1 MQKKERSKN
10 SAKNLKDDWI
20 ELKKELREP
29 IKKIIQASKE
39 KPKEKLKK
47 EKKIEID
54 QSELEKKLQQPT
66 EAEEPQQFI
75 QPSIQPN
82 IEIEEVRAPVLERVN
97 SPRQNR
103 RDSQPAPALL
113 RPDESLE
120 ATVTSQPATTS
131 QTQQAPAQT
140 PVETPAQTPNQE
152 IQSRNYPG
160 SYYSSRNYFESETPR
175 YEERITQDISQ
186 FGPPVLRARD
196 RRGTDL
202 QKPDLSFSEMSNLQ
216 NASSPDFR
224 EVAEDKRLDTTPEE
238 DGRPFTERRAR
249 RRRI

>member
-1 MQKKERSKN
+1 MQKKERGKN
-10 SAKNLKDDWI
+10 SAENLKDDWI

-75 QPSIQPN
+75 QPEIQPN

-103 RDSQPAPALL
+103 RDSQPTPALL

-120 ATVTSQPATTS
+120 ATVASQPATTS

-140 PVETPAQTPNQE
+140 PVETPAQE
-152 IQSRNYPG
+152 IEPRNYPRN
-160 SYYSSRNYFESETPR
+160 YYSHRNYFESEAIR
-175 YEERITQDISQ
+175 YEERIAQDITP
-186 FGPPVLRARD
+186 FGPPVLRSRD
-196 RRGTDL
+196 MRGPDL
-202 QKPDLSFSEMSNLQ
+202 QRTALPFSEPSNLQ
-216 NASSPDFR
+216 NAAVNDSK
-224 EVAEDKRLDTTPEE
+224 EVAENRMLDTTPEE
-238 DGRPFTERRAR
+238 DGRPFTERRGR